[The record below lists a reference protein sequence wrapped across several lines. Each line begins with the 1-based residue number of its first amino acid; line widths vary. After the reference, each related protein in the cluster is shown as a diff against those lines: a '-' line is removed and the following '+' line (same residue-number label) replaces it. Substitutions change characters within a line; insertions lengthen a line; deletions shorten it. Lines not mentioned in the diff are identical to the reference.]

1 MERGI
6 HPSVPFPPARWLLG
20 FWLRSPKAA
29 TAEEEKG
36 QTRSWL
42 IKAPLPAGRNK
53 FQNLSGEFFTSNGS
67 NIHYFT
73 CKGRACARVDN
84 IAQQ

>member
-6 HPSVPFPPARWLLG
+6 LPSVPFPPARWLLG

-67 NIHYFT
+67 MAQISIISLA
-73 CKGRACARVDN
+73 RVACAHVW
-84 IAQQ
+84 II